1 MSFPFGWM
9 NKAVQRKP
17 LPFAKAKPKPVDPQG
32 QRLLGFTLD
41 TNEPLW
47 APKGHSLL
55 LAANGGGK
63 TTCGAMPWL
72 YSFAASEPDKA
83 VLVLDSK
90 NGEMAIQVA
99 EMLAGMG
106 RKVAVIDDMGVWTDL
121 EAYRISLN
129 PFGAAVATYKRDPR
143 DMIYTSE
150 NITYAAIKEPADG
163 DAKNIFFRAWPRN
176 LIEFCILLYAKRNLQ
191 LVIPG
196 GVSLLLSNQDMLLQ
210 FATIEAEEGD
220 PYLKGLARSIV
231 AMSKHEQWP
240 QHVEEAQRA
249 LKIFAP
255 GTRLHE
261 AGKGATITH
270 EQLIREGYIIFLVG
284 PQKFMTRLGAYYAFH
299 MMAFAEA
306 LYQDAG
312 VLRIIA
318 DEFTNCP
325 LQSLVEMLTT
335 LRAFGAEV
343 HMICQSRSEIERKFG
358 VKEAETITE
367 NAIVQIW
374 YGFSSLKEA
383 QMASE
388 MIGEEHAL
396 STSLGSN
403 DDLKLNTNISLIRQ
417 RQMSV
422 AELLSMPRDQQLIF
436 VKGIGFLLARKV
448 GMQNLAPFCH
458 KVGKNEL
465 EGGILP
471 ADPWIAFSTLKGG
484 AG

>member
-1 MSFPFGWM
+1 MSFPLGWM
-9 NKAVQRKP
+9 KLSGSRKSR
-17 LPFAKAKPKPVDPQG
+17 PFRRAKPKPVDPQG
-32 QRLLGFTLD
+32 QRLLGYTVD

-83 VLVLDSK
+83 ILVLDSK
-90 NGEMAIQVA
+90 NGEMAIQSA
-99 EMLAGMG
+99 EMLAQMG

-121 EAYRISLN
+121 DAYRISLN
-129 PFGAAVATYKRDPR
+129 PFGAAVSTFRRDPR

-150 NITYAAIKEPADG
+150 NITYAAIKEPPD
-163 DAKNIFFRAWPRN
+163 DAKHIYFRAWPRN
-176 LIEFCILLYAKRNLQ
+176 LIEFCMLVFVKRQLQ

-196 GVSLLLSNQDMLLQ
+196 GVSMLLSNQTMLLR

-220 PYLKGLARSIV
+220 PYLKGLARSILSM
-231 AMSKHEQWP
+231 AKHEHWP
-240 QHVEEAQRA
+240 QHIEEAQRA

-255 GTRLHE
+255 GTRLHN
-261 AGKGATITH
+261 AGKDAEITH
-270 EQLIREGYIIFLVG
+270 EQLIREGYVVFLIG
-284 PQKFMTRLGAYYAFH
+284 PQAYMNRLGAYYAFH

-306 LYQDAG
+306 LYHDAG
-312 VLRIIA
+312 ILRIIA

-343 HMICQSRSEIERKFG
+343 HMIAQSRSEIERKFG
-358 VKEAETITE
+358 VKEAETISE

-383 QMASE
+383 RMVSE
-388 MIGEEHAL
+388 MMGDEHAL
-396 STSLGSN
+396 ATSLGSN

-422 AELLSMPRDQQLIF
+422 AELLAMPRHLQLIF
-436 VKGIGFLLARKV
+436 VKGIGFLLARKI
-448 GMQNLAPFCH
+448 GMQNIAPFCH
-458 KVGKNEL
+458 KVAKNEI
-465 EGGILP
+465 EGGTLP
-471 ADPWIAFSTLKGG
+471 ADPWITFITMGDSA
-484 AG
+484 

>member
-9 NKAVQRKP
+9 NMSARNKP
-17 LPFAKAKPKPVDPQG
+17 RPYAKAKPVDPQG

-41 TNEPLW
+41 TNEPIW

-55 LAANGGGK
+55 LAANGAGK

-72 YSFAASEPDKA
+72 YSFAVSEPNKA
-83 VLVLDSK
+83 VLCLDSK
-90 NGEMAIQVA
+90 NGEMAIQA
-99 EMLAGMG
+99 AKMLARMG
-106 RKVAVIDDMGVWTDL
+106 RKVTIIDDMGVWTDL

-129 PFGAAVATYKRDPR
+129 PFGAAVSTFRRDPR
-143 DMIYTSE
+143 DMIYTTE
-150 NITYAAIKEPADG
+150 NITYAAVKEPPDG
-163 DAKNIFFRAWPRN
+163 DAKNIYFRAWPRN
-176 LIEFCILLYAKRNLQ
+176 LIEFCILLYAKRNLH

-196 GVSLLLSNQDMLLQ
+196 GVSLLLSNQAMLLQ
-210 FATIEAEEGD
+210 FAAIEAEEGD
-220 PYLKGLARSIV
+220 PYLQGLARSIV
-231 AMSKHEQWP
+231 AMSKHEHWP
-240 QHVEEAQRA
+240 QHVEESQRA

-261 AGKGATITH
+261 AGKRATISH

-284 PQKFMTRLGAYYAFH
+284 PQAYMNRLGAYYAFH
-299 MMAFAEA
+299 MMAFAES
-306 LYQDAG
+306 LYQGAG
-312 VLRIIA
+312 FLRIIA

-343 HMICQSRSEIERKFG
+343 HMIAQSRSEIERKFG

-374 YGFSSLKEA
+374 YGFSSLKES
-383 QMASE
+383 QMVSE
-388 MIGEEHAL
+388 MMGEEHAL

-422 AELLSMPRDQQLIF
+422 AELLAMSRNLQLIF

-448 GMQNLAPFCH
+448 GMQNIDPLCH
-458 KVGKNEL
+458 KVGENRA
-465 EGGILP
+465 EGGTLP
-471 ADPWIAFSTLKGG
+471 ADPWITFTTLQGEK
-484 AG
+484 A